1 MTCQGK
7 ILYDQIIWSDKFTR
21 QETPYTYTWSGPK
34 CKNIETFKEK
44 YDRKKNCLVSIC
56 RYLHHMYIPN
66 SFIIQQAHVTI
77 LFNAYI
83 SMHGD
88 LKLEKYC
95 KK

>member
-1 MTCQGK
+1 MERIALLVNVG
-7 ILYDQIIWSDKFTR
+7 
-21 QETPYTYTWSGPK
+21 TY
-34 CKNIETFKEK
+34 
-44 YDRKKNCLVSIC
+44 
-56 RYLHHMYIPN
+56 YIPN

-95 KK
+95 